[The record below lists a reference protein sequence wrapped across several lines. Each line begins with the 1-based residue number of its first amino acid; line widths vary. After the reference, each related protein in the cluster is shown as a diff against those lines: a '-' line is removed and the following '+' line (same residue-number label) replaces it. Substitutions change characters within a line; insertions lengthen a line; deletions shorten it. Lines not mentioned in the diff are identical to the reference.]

1 MTLNDDT
8 LAAAAAIIQ
17 GLAKD
22 VPESAA
28 LPFNGNKTS
37 QPANGVDLAKIKL
50 PGDDSEAKAALEKE
64 LSALVQRVNTMQTFV
79 VSLVL
84 FSFQINSI

>member
-22 VPESAA
+22 VPESMG
-28 LPFNGNKTS
+28 LPFNGNKS
-37 QPANGVDLAKIKL
+37 AQPANCVDIAKIKL
-50 PGDDSEAKAALEKE
+50 PGDDSEGKIALERE
-64 LSALVQRVNTMQTFV
+64 LSALVQRVNIMQNFV

-84 FSFQINSI
+84 FSSQVI